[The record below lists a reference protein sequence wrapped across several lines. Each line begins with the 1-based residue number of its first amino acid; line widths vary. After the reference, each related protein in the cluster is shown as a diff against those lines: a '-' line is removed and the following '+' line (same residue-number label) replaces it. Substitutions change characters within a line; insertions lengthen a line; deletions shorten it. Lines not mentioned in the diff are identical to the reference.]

1 MNIVSKLLITA
12 TLASASTLSMAAD
25 SAHGKALQQKNCMS
39 CHDDGV
45 YTRKERKI
53 TSLTGLDKQVR
64 RCELSLGL
72 QWFDDDV
79 EDVVSYLNESFY
91 KFE

>member
-1 MNIVSKLLITA
+1 MKIVSKLLITA

-25 SAHGKALQQKNCMS
+25 PGHGKTLQQANCES

-45 YTRKERKI
+45 YTRKDHKI
-53 TSLTGLDKQVR
+53 TSLAGLDKQVR

-72 QWFDDDV
+72 KWFDEDV
-79 EDVVSYLNESFY
+79 DDVVSYLNESFY
-91 KFE
+91 KFK